1 MRISTFFYALGQ
13 GFRNLLRN
21 RMYALASIA
30 TITTCLFVFGV
41 FYSVLTNFRHVVRTV
56 EEGVSIT
63 VFFQPGTTEETMLR
77 RKVEIEERPE
87 VSKVEYVSA
96 EQAWETFKGDYLGEY
111 AEGFTENPLE
121 DSANLEIYLA
131 DVSKQAELVS
141 VIEGME
147 ETREVNYSSVTADT
161 LTGANRLVA
170 YISVGF
176 IALLFAVSI
185 FLISNTISTGIAV
198 RKEEINIMKY
208 VGATDFFVRAPFVIE
223 GLLIGIIG
231 SVIPLVII
239 YFMYKYVLEYVASRF
254 PTLSSII
261 TFLPVTTVFQTL
273 VPLIIALGV
282 GIGFLGSFVTTRKH
296 LRV

>member
-1 MRISTFFYALGQ
+1 MRISSLFYALGQ
-13 GFRNLLRN
+13 GIKNLLRN
-21 RMYALASIA
+21 RVFALASIA
-30 TITTCLFVFGV
+30 TITTCLFVFGL
-41 FYSVLTNFRHVVRTV
+41 FFSVLVNFRHIVQTV

-63 VFFQPGTTEETMLR
+63 VFFEPGTDEETMLQ

-87 VSKVEYVSA
+87 VNKVEYISA
-96 EQAWETFKGDYLGEY
+96 EQAWETFKVDYLGEY

-121 DSANLEIYLA
+121 DSANLEIYLS

-141 VIEGME
+141 FIEAME
-147 ETREVNYSSVTADT
+147 ETREVNYSTVTADT
-161 LTGANRLVA
+161 LTGANRIIA
-170 YISVGF
+170 YVSVGF
-176 IALLFAVSI
+176 IALLFAVSV

-223 GLLIGIIG
+223 GLLIGVIG
-231 SVIPLVII
+231 SVIPIVII
-239 YFMYKYVLEYVASRF
+239 YFIYNKVLEYVMSRF

-261 TFLPVTTVFQTL
+261 TFLSVTTVFQQL
-273 VPLIIALGV
+273 VPLLLILGV
-282 GIGFLGSFVTTRKH
+282 GIGFIGSFISVRKH